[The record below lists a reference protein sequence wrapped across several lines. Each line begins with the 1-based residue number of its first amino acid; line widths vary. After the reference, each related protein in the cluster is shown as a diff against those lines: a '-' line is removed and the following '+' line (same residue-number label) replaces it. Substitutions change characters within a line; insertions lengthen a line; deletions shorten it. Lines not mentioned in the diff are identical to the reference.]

1 MSELREQM
9 IHDMELARLKPETQR
24 RYIDSFERLSKFQE
38 RSPTD
43 LSPAEMRA
51 FVSQLEASGI
61 GPSRLNQHFAGLKF
75 LYRKTVGRPEL
86 VSFLS
91 TPKCPERLPDVLSVE
106 QVDRLLTAL
115 ETPKYRVFFTTLY
128 AAGLRISE
136 GCALETGDIDA
147 ARAVIHIRHGKGNKE
162 RLVMLSPQLLAILRA
177 YWRQE
182 RPPAPYLFTGQ
193 LGRPLNP
200 AVARTALRLAAAS
213 AGLDRRKV
221 TPHVLRHSFATHLL
235 EAGTELRVIQVLLGH
250 ARIETTTRY
259 VRVSTALISQTPSP
273 LAGLPT
279 PRG

>member
-9 IHDMELARLKPETQR
+9 IHDMELAGLQPETQR
-24 RYIDSFERLSKFQE
+24 RYLDAIVRLARFHE
-38 RSPTD
+38 RSPRD
-43 LSPAEMRA
+43 LGAAEVRA
-51 FVSQLEASGI
+51 FVSELEASGI

-75 LYRKTVGRPEL
+75 LYRKTVGRPEV

-91 TPKCPERLPDVLSVE
+91 TPKRPERLPTVLSVE
-106 QVDRLLTAL
+106 QVDRLLAAL
-115 ETPKYRVFFTTLY
+115 ETPKYRVFFTTIY

-147 ARAVIHIRHGKGNKE
+147 ARAVIHIRHGKGDKE
-162 RLVMLSPQLLAILRA
+162 RLVMLSPRLLAILRA

-182 RPPAPYLFTGQ
+182 RPRAPYLFTGQ

-213 AGLDRRKV
+213 AGLDRKRI

-235 EAGTELRVIQVLLGH
+235 EGGTELRVIQALLGH

-259 VRVSTALISQTPSP
+259 VRVSTALVSQTPSP
-273 LAGLPT
+273 LEGLPA

>member
-1 MSELREQM
+1 MSKLREQM
-9 IHDMELARLKPETQR
+9 IHDMELAGLKEVTQGRYLDSVVRLARFHQ
-24 RYIDSFERLSKFQE
+24 
-38 RSPTD
+38 RSPGD
-43 LSPAEMRA
+43 LGPAEVREW
-51 FVSQLEASGI
+51 VSQLEGSGI
-61 GPSRLNQHFAGLKF
+61 GPSRLNQHFAGVKF
-75 LYRKTVGRPEL
+75 LYRKTVGRPEV

-91 TPKCPERLPDVLSVE
+91 TPKRPERLPAVLSVE
-106 QVDRLLTAL
+106 QVDRLLAAL
-115 ETPKYRVFFTTLY
+115 ETPKYRVFFTTIY

-147 ARAVIHIRHGKGNKE
+147 AREVIHVRHGKGDKE
-162 RLVMLSPQLLAILRA
+162 RLVMLSPRLLGLLRA

-250 ARIETTTRY
+250 ANIETTTRY
-259 VRVSTALISQTPSP
+259 VRVSTALIGQTPSP
-273 LAGLPT
+273 LEGLPA
-279 PRG
+279 PRD